1 MRKKLL
7 PCLLL
12 LFFLGSAGLLFWYLS
27 ADSFRFHRAA
37 DDLFKETLSEDAL
50 SLHYTLADPSDY
62 GIHPGKAAL
71 PCYKSGDSAAAAAS
85 AAQYYNR
92 LNSIRQDR
100 LSKED
105 AYTCALLL
113 DYLEQEIY
121 GKRYTYYEEPL
132 SPSSGTQ
139 SQLPLLLAEYTFRT
153 KEDVDNYFSLLGS
166 VPDYLESLLSF
177 EKDKAD
183 AGFFMPDE
191 DLEEVIFQCTSIITS
206 ESLREGSHF
215 LQSTFKSRL
224 ENLSEDFSAE
234 EIQSLCQKND
244 QILSKQVL
252 PAYEKLADGLT
263 LLYGS
268 NKYQGGLA
276 AYPGGK
282 SYYTWLLSKSSAS
295 SRPPEEVMEL
305 LQNTFRSGYNQ
316 LKVLVTEYQSIGTQ
330 AAVSGN
336 SAGLEAHD
344 NPAPAQSTLTLA
356 SFNERFP
363 LSEPEEILVKL
374 QSQMTEDFPALSQV
388 SEEHIYCQVK
398 DVNPALEA
406 YTSPAFYLTPP
417 VDDSFHNTIC
427 INRASTS
434 EGLDLYTTLAHEGYP
449 GHLYQT
455 VYSQLY
461 AASQGENPVREL
473 LYFGGYTEGWA
484 YYTEMLSYE
493 YAAQLTD
500 QDSDLLLCQITSLQ
514 KNLQIN
520 LYCILDLSMH
530 YYNVS
535 KEKILDTLEAF
546 GIGEES
552 GERIYNYIRTEPANY
567 LKYYLGYLEMLKLR
581 EQAENLWE
589 EDFSLYKFH
598 QFVLEAGPSD
608 FDNLHKRLLET
619 LEQQN
624 ALETLE

>member
-1 MRKKLL
+1 MKKKLL

-12 LFFLGSAGLLFWYLS
+12 LFFLGGAGLFFWYLS
-27 ADSFRFHRAA
+27 ADSFRFHRTA

-62 GIHPGKAAL
+62 GIHPGKATL

-153 KEDVDNYFSLLGS
+153 KEDIENYFSLLES
-166 VPDYLESLLSF
+166 VPPYLESLLNF

-191 DLEEVIFQCTSIITS
+191 DLEEVISQCTSIINL
-206 ESLREGSHF
+206 EVLADGSHF
-215 LQSTFKSRL
+215 LQTTFKSRL
-224 ENLSEDFSAE
+224 EKLAEDFSAE

-244 QILSKQVL
+244 QILSKQIL
-252 PAYEKLADGLT
+252 PAYEKLADGLA

-282 SYYTWLLSKSSAS
+282 AYYTWLLSKSSAS
-295 SRPPEEVMEL
+295 SRSPEEVMEL
-305 LQNTFRSGYNQ
+305 LQNTFRSGYSQ

-330 AAVSGN
+330 ATVSEN
-336 SAGLEAHD
+336 
-344 NPAPAQSTLTLA
+344 
-356 SFNERFP
+356 FP
-363 LSEPEEILVKL
+363 LTEPEAILVKL
-374 QSQMTEDFPALSQV
+374 QSQMTEDFPALTQV
-388 SEEHIYCQVK
+388 SEDQVFCQVK
-398 DVNPALEA
+398 DVDPALEE

-417 VDDSFHNTIC
+417 VDDPYHNTIC

-473 LYFGGYTEGWA
+473 LYYGGYTEGWA

-493 YAAQLTD
+493 YAAQLTG
-500 QDSDLLLCQITSLQ
+500 QESDLLLCQITSLQ

-581 EQAENLWE
+581 EQARNLWE
-589 EDFSLYKFH
+589 DDFSLYKFH

-619 LEQQN
+619 LE
-624 ALETLE
+624 